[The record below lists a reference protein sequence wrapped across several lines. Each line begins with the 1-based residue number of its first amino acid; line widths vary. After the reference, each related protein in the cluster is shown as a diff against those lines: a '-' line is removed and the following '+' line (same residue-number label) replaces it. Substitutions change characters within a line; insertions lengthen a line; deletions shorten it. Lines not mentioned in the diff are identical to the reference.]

1 MERWVT
7 DPCGFLPV
15 RPDLSGNTTG
25 MEAKPRPL
33 EMFYPLSLC
42 KHSGALFKSIRKQ
55 ETASGEGQQKRNTE
69 DYSSEHSKPCSIPC
83 TSLPG
88 ADARWSPAVLRD
100 EQWQAEQWDVFL
112 QQQKKQALCTKTN
125 AGTLSKT
132 GQSSKGLPPGNNAVW
147 RLMEQSLAVSLWCII
162 AKSIHKHLIKMNLM
176 ARFKLLFQKLNAS
189 YQCVKMHNQ
198 HCIHKSIPWSNL

>member
-1 MERWVT
+1 MLSAAEGSGGGGEMERWVT

-33 EMFYPLSLC
+33 EMFYPLC

-55 ETASGEGQQKRNTE
+55 ETASGVGQQKRNTE

-88 ADARWSPAVLRD
+88 ADAADPLPCWEMSSDRLSNEMSSCSSRKIRPCAQRLMLAPSPKQGKAARG
-100 EQWQAEQWDVFL
+100 FL
-112 QQQKKQALCTKTN
+112 QGIMLC
-125 AGTLSKT
+125 GD
-132 GQSSKGLPPGNNAVW
+132 
-147 RLMEQSLAVSLWCII
+147 
-162 AKSIHKHLIKMNLM
+162 
-176 ARFKLLFQKLNAS
+176 
-189 YQCVKMHNQ
+189 
-198 HCIHKSIPWSNL
+198 